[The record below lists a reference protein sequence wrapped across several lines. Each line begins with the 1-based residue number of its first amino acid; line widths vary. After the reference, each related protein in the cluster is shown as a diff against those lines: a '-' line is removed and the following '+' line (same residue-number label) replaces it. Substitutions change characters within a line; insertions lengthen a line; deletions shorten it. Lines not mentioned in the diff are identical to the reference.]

1 MVLLISMSTRRSLKI
16 ASTACRHD
24 ENGNWSSFQLANSTP
39 PLSVT
44 GSAIAPS
51 ARIHLGATSMYNIYK
66 VKIDCAFV
74 FRIRGTN
81 FIIIDSI
88 SHIRPDWNCFK
99 NTNLAGSIVML
110 GTPRV
115 RRFPLPE
122 IVLWTTAS
130 QHPSES
136 QTSECSD
143 LLSRSRATF
152 LIAAQ
157 RQPGKLRSH

>member
-1 MVLLISMSTRRSLKI
+1 MRHEMRAVLI
-16 ASTACRHD
+16 
-24 ENGNWSSFQLANSTP
+24 F
-39 PLSVT
+39 
-44 GSAIAPS
+44 
-51 ARIHLGATSMYNIYK
+51 
-66 VKIDCAFV
+66 
-74 FRIRGTN
+74 RGTTARMRPIQN
-81 FIIIDSI
+81 PMQREKRRRRATMQVGHIIKAAVKSRTGPSFVVHRFVVYI
-88 SHIRPDWNCFK
+88 
-99 NTNLAGSIVML
+99 LL
-110 GTPRV
+110 GTARV

-157 RQPGKLRSH
+157 RQPGKLNVIDDQNFDASVSKLRPASN

>member
-1 MVLLISMSTRRSLKI
+1 MPLQPKGS
-16 ASTACRHD
+16 A

-51 ARIHLGATSMYNIYK
+51 ARMHAKACVGNRVL
-66 VKIDCAFV
+66 
-74 FRIRGTN
+74 
-81 FIIIDSI
+81 
-88 SHIRPDWNCFK
+88 CFK
-99 NTNLAGSIVML
+99 TSVSVTMKSKPQKIGTPSLTMMTSAPKIQRPATCFDLFVVLL
-110 GTPRV
+110 GTARV

-152 LIAAQ
+152 VIAAQ
-157 RQPGKLRSH
+157 RQPGKLH